1 MNATMPEAVKIF
13 MDATNTGNVVG
24 LDAFLAADAILLD
37 APENSEIR
45 GARAIKSSL
54 KESRD
59 KFALVVSVS
68 DVKCADNHVILST
81 MASGNFPGSP
91 LAFTYD
97 FTMNGVMIQHLT
109 VDLA

>member
-1 MNATMPEAVKIF
+1 MPEAVKIF

-24 LDAFLAADAILLD
+24 LDAFLAEDAILLD

-59 KFALVVSVS
+59 KFALVVAVS
-68 DVKCADNHVILST
+68 DVKCADNHACRQRPRIS
-81 MASGNFPGSP
+81 ARGIF
-91 LAFTYD
+91 
-97 FTMNGVMIQHLT
+97 
-109 VDLA
+109 